1 MDVLRELSTVPRG
14 RKRRTASF
22 LTGFCSLQGV
32 LEFVMPDRKF
42 FVPDK
47 NFELFGHGGM
57 LFWFVS
63 SVVFAAVGVPVVARC
78 P

>member
-1 MDVLRELSTVPRG
+1 MLGDLPTVPRR
-14 RKRRTASF
+14 RKRRTVLF
-22 LTGFCSLQGV
+22 LAGFRSLQGV

-63 SVVFAAVGVPVVARC
+63 SVVFAAVGVPVVAQC